1 MQDAQCVMRMEFE
14 QPTPPVCDEMTWV
27 ASCGVKKVA
36 CAPLAVG
43 QPPLCSSH
51 LEGEKAGSARKVGEK
66 EAIEKKQC

>member
-14 QPTPPVCDEMTWV
+14 QPTPPVCDEMTWLSLGCFSV
-27 ASCGVKKVA
+27 MEGRFWNLKKVA

-51 LEGEKAGSARKVGEK
+51 RSARKSGRK
-66 EAIEKKQC
+66 GSN